1 MDRQRLLEHKV
12 RNGLQQLG
20 LLGLL
25 ALLLGYLAWVVGGEP
40 FLWGTLL
47 DEAATAADE
56 LTPDTLPAVRSPG
69 GRDHRDIP
77 AGEYPLEFY
86 RASPA

>member
-1 MDRQRLLEHKV
+1 LTTTVIDEQYTAHPFYGSRRRV
-12 RNGLQQLG
+12 IYLQQQGHTVNRKHVRRLMR
-20 LLGLL
+20 
-25 ALLLGYLAWVVGGEP
+25 V
-40 FLWGTLL
+40 L

>member
-1 MDRQRLLEHKV
+1 MDRRRLLKHKV

-25 ALLLGYLAWVVGGEP
+25 ALLLGYLAWVVGGES

-47 DEAATAADE
+47 GLAT
-56 LTPDTLPAVRSPG
+56 P
-69 GRDHRDIP
+69 
-77 AGEYPLEFY
+77 PLLAFLDRGID
-86 RASPA
+86 RAPRWHTTGLWH